1 MNRVHRQKKKKAEER
16 WKKKKKKAV
25 DSWVDA
31 KDRCENWIET
41 MQPGKKWCVCGM
53 KKGRAEKAK
62 HLCIC
67 AVSANKQANIVC
79 QQCFFLRQ

>member
-1 MNRVHRQKKKKAEER
+1 MNRVHRQKKKKGEER

-41 MQPGKKWCVCGM
+41 MRPGKKWRVCVGWRRGEQ
-53 KKGRAEKAK
+53 KKQSTS
-62 HLCIC
+62 
-67 AVSANKQANIVC
+67 VFVQ
-79 QQCFFLRQ
+79 